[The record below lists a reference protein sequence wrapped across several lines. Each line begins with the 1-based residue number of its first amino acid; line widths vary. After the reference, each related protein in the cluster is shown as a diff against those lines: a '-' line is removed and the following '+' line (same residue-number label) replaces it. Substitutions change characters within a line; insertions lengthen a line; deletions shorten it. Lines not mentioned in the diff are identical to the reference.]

1 MKHFESLKR
10 TFLLVFLLFF
20 MVKAD
25 SQARYI
31 FSTTKELGILEVEQP
46 KNLSIPLEVSYY
58 NDGTATM
65 RCNQIPS
72 SYFHPIARSFSTGFY
87 KGVLWVELAFKDTQV
102 EDGKNF
108 YLDLGSEH
116 IDIAELFIM
125 KDGTWEFYGRTGRSL
140 KKSYMSVPSWRL
152 VIPLDESDL
161 SDGPVHRVR
170 VRMCAYLGAP
180 VSFSLQPARNY
191 NSSNLILATF
201 NFGIIVICFVLIVII
216 FAIALVFK
224 DSAYLLLGITAFLQ
238 FLLMLQIKGLG
249 QVFIWNFIAVIP
261 HAPRLTYFMSF
272 AVLSMTAVSFCRIVS
287 ETMDMKIFRWEMTGI
302 IGTNAIA
309 SLLVLVAY
317 SPSLAFGIYS
327 VAVIVMSL
335 GLFVMWFRG
344 RKRPHSDMFYV
355 TYWWIPILILFIY
368 IAISNLLRFSVAIP
382 KETIVLNR
390 DYFLYDFMLLAMCI
404 PAVRMIIEKTRRKLD
419 VQRREIDN
427 CRKSLFALREERGLF
442 DSVTEQLLKLS
453 NTITSALRLP
463 QMKSHV
469 ESVQKIQG
477 IVERSAVQ
485 TNDYLTALASLE
497 SGKPLEVNRILLKE
511 FYLSCV
517 ETSRLIAS
525 RKMVEIDFKTDV
537 EDGTIILANQSLI
550 ELVFT
555 NSLYTTI
562 RYARPNSSLNLRLE
576 KSGNTVTVIMDCAT
590 DPSVHDIIHK
600 RTSEEDF
607 TEQEENETNGL
618 DFRLVRKVLELYEG
632 RLTQSEFR
640 DGFVFR
646 ISFKEENQ
654 IAQSADLP
662 ALTSKFES
670 EYNKKLTDS
679 DMEPAITDDMFSVG
693 GRPPVILLAEENI
706 MVMKFME
713 GLLHGH
719 CVLYTMSSGADAWNF
734 LQSNGHKPDIII
746 CNYSLPV
753 ISGMELFRKCSDVI
767 SLQDIPFILMLP
779 LSEASK
785 QNEFIRRGAAAC
797 LIPPFTKDELYRT
810 IYTIYSLSKMIQRNV
825 FSIVNKALYGNEGAS
840 DDADTRTETQERR
853 TVEPGQK
860 LTSGSSDISLTDSQ
874 KTLFDEHELS
884 ARERQIAMLISQGLS
899 DKEIADNLCISPG
912 TVVTHKKNVFK
923 KLDVHSRVQLMAK
936 IR

>member
-1 MKHFESLKR
+1 
-10 TFLLVFLLFF
+10 
-20 MVKAD
+20 
-25 SQARYI
+25 
-31 FSTTKELGILEVEQP
+31 
-46 KNLSIPLEVSYY
+46 
-58 NDGTATM
+58 
-65 RCNQIPS
+65 
-72 SYFHPIARSFSTGFY
+72 
-87 KGVLWVELAFKDTQV
+87 
-102 EDGKNF
+102 
-108 YLDLGSEH
+108 
-116 IDIAELFIM
+116 
-125 KDGTWEFYGRTGRSL
+125 
-140 KKSYMSVPSWRL
+140 
-152 VIPLDESDL
+152 
-161 SDGPVHRVR
+161 
-170 VRMCAYLGAP
+170 
-180 VSFSLQPARNY
+180 
-191 NSSNLILATF
+191 
-201 NFGIIVICFVLIVII
+201 
-216 FAIALVFK
+216 
-224 DSAYLLLGITAFLQ
+224 
-238 FLLMLQIKGLG
+238 
-249 QVFIWNFIAVIP
+249 
-261 HAPRLTYFMSF
+261 
-272 AVLSMTAVSFCRIVS
+272 
-287 ETMDMKIFRWEMTGI
+287 
-302 IGTNAIA
+302 
-309 SLLVLVAY
+309 
-317 SPSLAFGIYS
+317 
-327 VAVIVMSL
+327 
-335 GLFVMWFRG
+335 
-344 RKRPHSDMFYV
+344 
-355 TYWWIPILILFIY
+355 
-368 IAISNLLRFSVAIP
+368 
-382 KETIVLNR
+382 
-390 DYFLYDFMLLAMCI
+390 
-404 PAVRMIIEKTRRKLD
+404 
-419 VQRREIDN
+419 
-427 CRKSLFALREERGLF
+427 
-442 DSVTEQLLKLS
+442 
-453 NTITSALRLP
+453 
-463 QMKSHV
+463 
-469 ESVQKIQG
+469 
-477 IVERSAVQ
+477 
-485 TNDYLTALASLE
+485 
-497 SGKPLEVNRILLKE
+497 
-511 FYLSCV
+511 
-517 ETSRLIAS
+517 
-525 RKMVEIDFKTDV
+525 
-537 EDGTIILANQSLI
+537 
-550 ELVFT
+550 
-555 NSLYTTI
+555 
-562 RYARPNSSLNLRLE
+562 
-576 KSGNTVTVIMDCAT
+576 MDCAT
-590 DPSVHDIIHK
+590 EPSVHDIIHK

-670 EYNKKLTDS
+670 EYNKKFTDS

-746 CNYSLPV
+746 CNYILPV

-825 FSIVNKALYGNEGAS
+825 FSIVNKALYGNKGAS

-860 LTSGSSDISLTDSQ
+860 LISGSSDISLTDSQ